1 METRRDSGIA
11 LPRSQRRSPGPD
23 GSVAR
28 RSALQA
34 PAPSQR
40 TVPQAA
46 NTTIGKAS
54 GGSTEPGHSSITSL
68 LYAATTIA
76 VAPRIAPGEVMVIGI
91 CFFGGGATNRAAAA
105 PPPPGPPA
113 PAPLGAPRSGRSI
126 RRTRSDCQGETRGR
140 SRSGAGRF
148 PGGPRRRDPHSGP
161 WSHARG
167 PTRITRRGKPA
178 EGETVTVNPR
188 ASCGLRLHS
197 VPDAQDSARP
207 PRTTRYTRRF
217 ALVPQGST
225 RMDQPRRPA

>member
-1 METRRDSGIA
+1 MKTKC
-11 LPRSQRRSPGPD
+11 SQRVRMSEC
-23 GSVAR
+23 
-28 RSALQA
+28 
-34 PAPSQR
+34 
-40 TVPQAA
+40 
-46 NTTIGKAS
+46 IGV
-54 GGSTEPGHSSITSL
+54 
-68 LYAATTIA
+68 LYASDS
-76 VAPRIAPGEVMVIGI
+76 RIAAASANRAPEVGWVGDRNLL
-91 CFFGGGATNRAAAA
+91 FVGGATIRAAAA